1 MIIDIPTS
9 LLFLISINFTLGVMI
24 ATVGYGRDKSLL
36 LWGVAFGISGVA
48 FGMLSM
54 RGTLPDFLSIVGA
67 NTLIAS
73 SYALFAEGILKFQ
86 NRQTKPW
93 LVWAPV
99 LIILVC
105 YPLLLDDINA
115 RVVLLGVV
123 VTVQIGMVLYLL
135 LTSPLEG
142 IGRGDVI
149 LKTAMTAGIV
159 IALIRPSAILLGGYQ
174 LEGFNAESV
183 VQTLTFLPITILHVC
198 VATGMILMQKECAE
212 WKARMIASHDELTGL
227 PNRRHFYEQMQQAI
241 ENGKQTGEFGA
252 VILFDLDN
260 FKIIND
266 SHGHSVGDGLLQQVA
281 ARTTLALGASGTV
294 ARLGGDEFVILLT
307 NLGHDNKAAAADAH
321 AVAESIRQRL
331 AEIYTLDKYNA
342 EQQFCSRS
350 VIAAR
355 AHSASRSSTP
365 GQNSLGRFCI
375 TPIKPCTKP
384 RTIKKGAFVYFRAE
398 REYSPLPSPA
408 QTSLDPRPRSPHALH
423 HQ

>member
-252 VILFDLDN
+252 VILFDLYN

-342 EQQFCSRS
+342 EQQFVQQISD
-350 VIAAR
+350 
-355 AHSASRSSTP
+355 SSSGSFGIKVFNPGAEQP
-365 GQNSLGRFCI
+365 GQI
-375 TPIKPCTKP
+375 
-384 RTIKKGAFVYFRAE
+384 
-398 REYSPLPSPA
+398 
-408 QTSLDPRPRSPHALH
+408 LH
-423 HQ
+423 HADQAMYQAKNHQKGSICLFQG